1 MCHRVMWHTF
11 SKHPVLSY
19 SSKRNFA
26 WMKKSEKSKKKSIK
40 KRRIWLKKMSRL
52 FVFVLKPGYLFIT
65 SFEFIF
71 GLRYKYYVLI
81 NFCVRLNVIMII
93 RKNLSKL
100 HCNWIWRILR
110 SVWGHTVNHSSILN
124 IIFYYRIHVMVITYC
139 IKCSIYSIYVG
150 IGIGK
155 RFSHHIFKELVFM
168 WLSAWKKLQSQ
179 QGQWFQKHYVLACF
193 ELKGF
198 MYKYITAAHS
208 CYVFNQF

>member
-1 MCHRVMWHTF
+1 M
-11 SKHPVLSY
+11 
-19 SSKRNFA
+19 
-26 WMKKSEKSKKKSIK
+26 IK
-40 KRRIWLKKMSRL
+40 K
-52 FVFVLKPGYLFIT
+52 
-65 SFEFIF
+65 
-71 GLRYKYYVLI
+71 
-81 NFCVRLNVIMII
+81 NFSSICVRVETWISFYNVIWVYFWFTLQILCAH
-93 RKNLSKL
+93 KFLCAAECNHDNTEKSKL

-110 SVWGHTVNHSSILN
+110 SAWGHTVNHSSILN

-139 IKCSIYSIYVG
+139 IKCSIYSIYVK

-208 CYVFNQF
+208 CYIFNQF